1 MTAHEIYEML
11 DQAGVDFEVIQV
23 FDGSRFIQV
32 KVEEEND

>member
-32 KVEEEND
+32 KVEEESN

>member
-32 KVEEEND
+32 KVEEESD